1 MRNPPGLG
9 VNFAVS
15 RRRSLAAGAVPG
27 SPSAWVLR
35 KAASIAVV
43 SRRKLGDPL
52 SMAWLEWIA
61 PESGLRVEGDGI
73 RLRPPRAH
81 DYAEWREL
89 RAVSRGFLQPWEPT
103 WPADDLSR
111 AAFRRRL
118 TAYARDREAGAAYP
132 FFVFRSSDDA
142 LAGGITLSNIR
153 RGVAQMGSVGY
164 WCGRPFARHG
174 HTLAAV
180 RALSNFAFRTLG
192 LHRLEAAC
200 IPDNGPSRKLLL
212 KAGFDEEGYSRAYL
226 KINGVWRDHVLFGLI
241 SPLTAPEGP
250 DEGVS
255 V

>member
-1 MRNPPGLG
+1 
-9 VNFAVS
+9 
-15 RRRSLAAGAVPG
+15 
-27 SPSAWVLR
+27 
-35 KAASIAVV
+35 
-43 SRRKLGDPL
+43 
-52 SMAWLEWIA
+52 MALLDWIA
-61 PESGLRVEGDGI
+61 PESGLRVEGDGVS
-73 RLRPPRAH
+73 LRPPRAS

-89 RAVSRGFLQPWEPT
+89 RALSRAFLQPWEPT

-111 AAFRRRL
+111 AAYRRRL
-118 TAYARDREAGAAYP
+118 LAYARDREAGAAYP
-132 FFVFRSSDDA
+132 FFVFRESDGA
-142 LAGGITLSNIR
+142 LSGGITLSNVR

-180 RALSNFAFRTLG
+180 RALSDFAFRTLA

-200 IPDNGPSRKLLL
+200 IPDNTPSRRLLV
-212 KAGFDEEGYSRAYL
+212 KAGFEEEGFAKAYL

-241 SPLTAPEGP
+241 SRFKRPEGP